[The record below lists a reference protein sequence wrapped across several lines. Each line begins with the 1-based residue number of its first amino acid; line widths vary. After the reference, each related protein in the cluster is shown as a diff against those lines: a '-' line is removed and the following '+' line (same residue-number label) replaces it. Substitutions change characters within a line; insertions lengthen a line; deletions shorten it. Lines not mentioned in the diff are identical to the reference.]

1 MVMTRRPVGQLFFLI
16 VSIIGVAISVYLIL
30 VHYDQQNVPLV
41 CSTRGF
47 INCESVLSSPYA
59 QVPGTTIPISVPG
72 LLWFLAAGGL
82 AFVAWNGRS
91 EIRQLLI
98 AEVIWSGL
106 GILTALYLVY
116 VELVVLHTLCA
127 WCTAL
132 HILILTLLIT
142 SIFQLQ
148 GASSKEVEEEE
159 EVEEMLP
166 L

>member
-1 MVMTRRPVGQLFFLI
+1 MTRRPVGQLFFLI
-16 VSIIGVAISVYLIL
+16 VSIIGAAISVYLIL
-30 VHYDQQNVPLV
+30 VHYDQHNVPLV

-47 INCESVLSSPYA
+47 INCENVLSSPYG
-59 QVPGTTIPISVPG
+59 QIPGTTIPISVPG
-72 LLWFLAAGGL
+72 LLWFLVAGGL
-82 AFVAWNGRS
+82 AFVVWNSRS

-98 AEVIWSGL
+98 AEALWSGL
-106 GILTALYLVY
+106 GILTAFYLVY
-116 VELVVLHTLCA
+116 IELVVLHTLCA

-132 HILILTLLIT
+132 HLLILTLLIT

-148 GASSKEVEEEE
+148 GASSKDVEEE